1 MQRDILKLQKD
12 LHKANEHI
20 LGICGD
26 MQYTHEHARS
36 LAHAVSSLPRNIR
49 GHLGTDIRLNKSDI
63 NRLDQSI
70 HRGFRASDSRF
81 KKIESLVK
89 SYIRYRNVI
98 RKVFRCH
105 GDKKVRRGQ
114 QPLSRR
120 NISPDRKLGKS
131 GFQRSLVSRRK
142 RRLRS
147 LRTLRHGFWR
157 LMGIS
162 KFEAWP

>member
-1 MQRDILKLQKD
+1 MQGDILILQKD

-26 MQYTHEHARS
+26 MQYTHEHTRN

-49 GHLGTDIRLNKSDI
+49 GHLGKDIRLRKSDI
-63 NRLDQSI
+63 NKLDQAI
-70 HRGFRASDSRF
+70 HRGFRASDNRF

-114 QPLSRR
+114 QNLPRR
-120 NISPDRKLGKS
+120 NISLGRKLGKP
-131 GFQRSLVSRRK
+131 GFQRSPVSRRK

-147 LRTLRHGFWR
+147 LRTLRHGFRR

-162 KFEAWP
+162 KFEKWP